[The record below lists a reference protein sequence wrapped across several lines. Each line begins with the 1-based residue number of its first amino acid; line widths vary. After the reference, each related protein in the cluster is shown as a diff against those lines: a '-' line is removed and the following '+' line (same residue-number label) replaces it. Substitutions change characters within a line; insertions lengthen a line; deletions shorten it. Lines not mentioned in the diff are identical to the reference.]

1 MLGTGDNKTPV
12 VIASKPAA
20 IYVLRSYLRLCM
32 SMTIEMQ
39 INCIMANFSR
49 GGTDALNAGGP
60 MILAG
65 TVGATITNPNAPIPP
80 GPKAPPSLPGDSRF
94 GKFEIH
100 IPLDTIKTYQRA
112 LCVSPVD
119 GVLGSEDSVTHKAS
133 GDYLKAMRKTD
144 TSREFDAM
152 TQGLRGR
159 YQDGDRG
166 IAGSARLRPEE
177 KRPGHAIRSDR
188 RIRAPQQ
195 RSGDSTR
202 TAIAQ
207 FRLRALNPAAT
218 PSSNDLRDPQ
228 FRQLDDAVNRAI
240 LLSR

>member
-1 MLGTGDNKTPV
+1 LLGTGDNKTPV

-20 IYVLRSYLRLCM
+20 IYALRSYLRLCM

-49 GGTDALNAGGP
+49 GGTDALDAGGP

-188 RIRAPQQ
+188 RIRAP
-195 RSGDSTR
+195 
-202 TAIAQ
+202 
-207 FRLRALNPAAT
+207 
-218 PSSNDLRDPQ
+218 
-228 FRQLDDAVNRAI
+228 
-240 LLSR
+240 